1 MTDVEVDAPREDD
14 ARLAWRIGGTL
25 FLACAAVS
33 VIQPFL
39 AGSPALAV
47 ALWVRTGLFAAALI
61 VFARGVRGSGS
72 VVARQP
78 LGVVAMLVL
87 ALVMVLDGVVSV
99 VVPFSMDLVDFF
111 MTWNYVVPAIELGAA
126 IVTVIVIARAGV
138 VRRPWRWVPL
148 WVLVAAAAPQ
158 LVLLAVV
165 ASPGADVQAMAGP
178 MYGFSQLMSIAVPLT
193 LAVGAMF
200 LSLDRPEPRTV
211 QIFPPAD

>member
-1 MTDVEVDAPREDD
+1 MTDVEVDAPREND

-33 VIQPFL
+33 VVQPFL
-39 AGSPALAV
+39 VGSV
-47 ALWVRTGLFAAALI
+47 ALGFAHLARTALFSAGLI
-61 VFARGVRGSGS
+61 VFALGVRRAGS

-87 ALVMVLDGVVSV
+87 AVVMVLDGVVSV
-99 VVPFSMDLVDFF
+99 VVPFSMDLVNFF

-138 VRRPWRWVPL
+138 VRPPWRWVPL
-148 WVLVAAAAPQ
+148 WALIAAAAPQ
-158 LVLLAVV
+158 LILLAVA
-165 ASPGADVQAMAGP
+165 ASPGADLQAMAVP
-178 MYGFSQLMSIAVPLT
+178 MYGIAQLVNIAVPLT

-200 LSLDRPEPRTV
+200 LSQERPEPRSV
-211 QIFPPAD
+211 QVFPPPE